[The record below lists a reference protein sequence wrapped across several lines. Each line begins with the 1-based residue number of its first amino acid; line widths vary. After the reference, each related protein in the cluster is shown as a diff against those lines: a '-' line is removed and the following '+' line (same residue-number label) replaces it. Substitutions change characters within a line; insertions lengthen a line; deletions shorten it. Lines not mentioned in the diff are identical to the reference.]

1 MTEHM
6 PAMNNPVYADPG
18 WIPPEAADLYL
29 ECEHLGPASKFT
41 DEIFQ
46 IIEHIPLFG
55 DMSRAEVE
63 CLCRYM
69 RCYGAP
75 SRANLLHEGDEGHHL
90 LIVLTGRVNVIKG
103 TPQGITLVAAAGIGT
118 TLGEMSMIDGAN
130 RFASCIATEPTDFA
144 VLTRPGLSEI
154 LLDHPRLG
162 NKLLLVLLQLMTR
175 RLRDASSRLLPHI
188 AGIAV

>member
-1 MTEHM
+1 MYEKTS
-6 PAMNNPVYADPG
+6 AMNNPVFADAG
-18 WIPPEAADLYL
+18 WIPQEASHLYP
-29 ECEHLGPASKFT
+29 ECEHLGPASNFT

-46 IIEHIPLFG
+46 IIDRIPLFE
-55 DMSRAEVE
+55 DMTRAEVH

-75 SRANLLHEGDEGHHL
+75 RSANLLNEGDEGHHL

-130 RFASCIATEPTDFA
+130 RFATCIATEPTDFA
-144 VLTRPGLSEI
+144 VLTRDGLNEI
-154 LLDHPRLG
+154 FLDHPRLG
-162 NKLLLVLLQLMTR
+162 NKLLLLLLQLMTR
-175 RLRDASSRLLPHI
+175 RLRDASNRLVPYI